1 LCASRCKLWDD
12 RELDVFEGAKF
23 MCYILAQLTL
33 TSQFTMNTQMVN
45 PWMMETYF
53 TKYWFA
59 IVISGAIVME
69 NFMCFSA
76 FFGAYKL
83 FQIYDSKGELTWT
96 DIRNF
101 YVSKYL
107 RLAPMFYFIF
117 FAGWALFPYMGV
129 GPIWY

>member
-1 LCASRCKLWDD
+1 
-12 RELDVFEGAKF
+12 